1 MIEEI
6 ELQKD
11 NSDIIRNLDSIIS
24 IKTKKHKSLGV
35 LSLVFIRL
43 FHQDENGGTLT
54 VEDAI

>member
-6 ELQKD
+6 ENQKD
-11 NSDIIRNLDSIIS
+11 ENIRNLESIIS

>member
-6 ELQKD
+6 EAQKD
-11 NSDIIRNLDSIIS
+11 NNDIRNLESIIS